1 MRRPSPR
8 AAWSAG
14 LVLVGGLGWWLVGG
28 KEAGEDAAWTE
39 VRRDDLVIGLEVT
52 GTLEA
57 VDSSQLGPPQIPD
70 FWEYKISMLA
80 NEGAEVKPGDPVL
93 AFDATALERKL
104 EEKLSESAS
113 ASKKIEKKEAEA
125 ALRAGQDRL
134 ELIEAESK
142 ARKAR
147 LIVDR
152 PPEVAA
158 ARELEKARLDLAEA
172 EKQAEFVRA
181 RMESSR
187 RADDVILGSLRSQ
200 RDAAERRVREIRDA
214 IEQMTVKAPRR
225 GTVVTV
231 ENWRAEKKKVGD
243 SVWRGEKI
251 LEIPDLARIRAKG
264 EVDEAD
270 AGRLAAGQRV
280 KLHLDAHPDVE
291 FTGKVVSIWSTVQ
304 QRSWQD
310 PVKIVRI
317 DIDLDRTDTMR
328 MRPGMRFQGT
338 IETDRIANAL
348 VVPVEAVFP
357 KSRGPVAYRR
367 GHLGWTVAPLEL
379 GRRNDKVVEVLR
391 GLEAGDEVARTDLS
405 LREKSEG

>member
-1 MRRPSPR
+1 MRLPSTR
-8 AAWSAG
+8 SAWAAG
-14 LVLVGGLGWWLVGG
+14 LLLAGGVGWWLVGG
-28 KEAGEDAAWTE
+28 KGSVEDAGWTA

-80 NEGAEVKPGDPVL
+80 PEGAEVKLGDPVL
-93 AFDATALERKL
+93 AFDASALERKL
-104 EEKLSESAS
+104 EEKQSESAS

-125 ALRAGQDRL
+125 ALRLRQDEL
-134 ELIEAESK
+134 ELVQAESN

-152 PPEVAA
+152 PPDLAA
-158 ARELEKARLDLAEA
+158 ARELEKARLDL
-172 EKQAEFVRA
+172 VRA
-181 RMESSR
+181 RMNSSQ
-187 RADDVILGSLRSQ
+187 RADEVILGSLRGQ
-200 RDAAERRVREIRDA
+200 RDAAVRRVGEIRDA
-214 IEQMTVKAPRR
+214 IERMTVRAPRK
-225 GTVVTV
+225 GTVVAV

-243 SVWRGEKI
+243 SAWRGEKI

-280 KLHLDAHPDVE
+280 KLRLDAHPDVE

-317 DIDLDRTDTMR
+317 DIDLDGTDTTR
-328 MRPGMRFQGT
+328 MRPGMRFQGS
-338 IETDRIANAL
+338 IETERVPGAV

-357 KSRGPVAYRR
+357 KTDGPVAYRR
-367 GHLGWTVAPLEL
+367 GRVGWSAVSLRL
-379 GRRNDKVVEVLR
+379 GRRNDRDVEVLG
-391 GLEAGDEVARTDLS
+391 GLEPGDEVARRDLS
-405 LREKSEG
+405 LRERTAG